1 MTTLMSLLISCQTT
15 AIENK
20 VPNPIVNGE
29 SVVKLN
35 DTGDYVIMPYWYWK
49 DLMEYIIIEEESK

>member
-20 VPNPIVNGE
+20 VPNPYDENGNPLIVLIDEKTVQMPYSYWKQIVN
-29 SVVKLN
+29 
-35 DTGDYVIMPYWYWK
+35 
-49 DLMEYIIIEEESK
+49 YIIIEEEQK